1 MPTVLR
7 VGRYQ
12 FSFFSNE
19 GNEQPYVHVRA
30 GGDQAKF
37 WLDPIA
43 LESNYG
49 FNVRDLNEI
58 EGIIEQHQA
67 ELLEAWHEHFKN

>member
-7 VGRYQ
+7 IGRYQ

-19 GNEQPYVHVRA
+19 GNEKPHVHVRA
-30 GGDQAKF
+30 DSDQAKF

-49 FNVRDLNEI
+49 FNVRDLNEM